1 MISWKK
7 ALPLAALAAAI
18 PLAASSQPNPP
29 VRLAVQAL
37 QDRYDQ
43 PVFVTSPVGDGRLF
57 VVDQPGRIW
66 IVQNGDA
73 LREPFLDIRNITTFG
88 GEQGLLGL
96 AFHPDFARN
105 GRFFINHTDRNGDTR
120 VAEYRVSSANPNVAD
135 PASGVTMI
143 SIPDPAGNHN
153 GGWLGF
159 GPDGYL
165 YIANG
170 DGGGGG
176 DPFDNGQNLN
186 GLFAKIL
193 RIDVNQMSPYS
204 IPPTNPYARGGGQ
217 PEAFFTGLRNPWR
230 VAFDGNNI
238 YIADVGQGAWEEI
251 NVVTTA
257 QGGANFGWSVMEGT
271 HCYDARTCN
280 NSGFVMPVYE
290 YSHTSGGCSVTG
302 GYVYRGSAIPEIQ
315 GQYFFGDY
323 CAGFV
328 RSFRYANGAAT
339 EVIDWTSQLGDVGNI
354 TSFGVD
360 AAGELYITSTNGR
373 VYKIVRV
380 N

>member
-1 MISWKK
+1 MTSWKK
-7 ALPLAALAAAI
+7 ALPVAVLAVAM
-18 PLAASSQPNPP
+18 PLTASSQPTTP
-29 VRLAVQAL
+29 VRLGVQAL
-37 QDRYDQ
+37 QDRYEQ
-43 PVFVTSPVGDGRLF
+43 PVFVTAPAGDPRLF
-57 VVDQPGRIW
+57 IVDQPGVIW
-66 IVQNGDA
+66 IIQNGA
-73 LREPFLDIRNITTFG
+73 TIQQPFLDIRDIVDFG

-96 AFHPDFARN
+96 AFHPNYATN

-120 VAEYRVSSANPNVAD
+120 IAEYRVSSNPNLAD
-135 PASGVTMI
+135 ANTGTTLI
-143 SIPDPAGNHN
+143 SIPDPASNHN

-176 DPFDNGQNLN
+176 DPFDNGQNRN

-193 RIDVNQMSPYS
+193 RIDINAAAPYA

-230 VAFDGNNI
+230 VAFDGDTI

-251 NVVTTA
+251 NVATTA
-257 QGGANFGWSVMEGT
+257 QGGANFGWSIMEGA
-271 HCYDARTCN
+271 HCFRAN
-280 NSGFVMPVYE
+280 NCDTNGLVMPVYE
-290 YSHTSGGCSVTG
+290 YSHAGRACSVTG
-302 GYVYRGSAIPEIQ
+302 GFVYRGSAIPEIR
-315 GQYFFGDY
+315 GHYFFGDY
-323 CAGFV
+323 CEGFV
-328 RSFRYANGAAT
+328 RSFRYANGTAT
-339 EVIDWTSQLGDVGNI
+339 ELIDWTDQIGNVGNI
-354 TSFGVD
+354 TSFGMD

-373 VYKIVRV
+373 VYRIVRA